1 MAVHGFPP
9 GVRWWRNLGEDAQML
24 QPLLL
29 LQLVGITHAAAPVD
43 RLPLVTHDALNRL
56 HISISSAC
64 GAEVVHHLC
73 MLRCDVLLPQTP
85 VTQIVL
91 HFCTTAIGIHV
102 RGSAT
107 QCVRIP

>member
-1 MAVHGFPP
+1 
-9 GVRWWRNLGEDAQML
+9 ML

-91 HFCTTAIGIHV
+91 HFCTTALAYMSGGVQLSVYEFHEADK
-102 RGSAT
+102 S
-107 QCVRIP
+107 